1 MSLKL
6 FALMVLQI
14 LSPFVALAEIE
25 FYDRAHF
32 CKKTKVALLSV
43 LTAGY
48 LLVATLLAMFS

>member
-25 FYDRAHF
+25 FYDRSRF
-32 CKKTKVALLSV
+32 RKKTKVVLISV
-43 LTAGY
+43 LTLSY
-48 LLVATLLAMFS
+48 LLVATLLAMYS